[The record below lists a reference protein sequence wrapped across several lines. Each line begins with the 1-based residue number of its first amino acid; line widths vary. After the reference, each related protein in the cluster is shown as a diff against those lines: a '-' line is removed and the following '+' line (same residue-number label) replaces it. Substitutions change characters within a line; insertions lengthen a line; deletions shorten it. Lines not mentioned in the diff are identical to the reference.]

1 MGLIQ
6 SLGGGALGVEQ
17 ASFEVLEKRNNYE
30 IRRYAQSVLA
40 VAEATVEQPDQKDSA
55 LFMVLAAYIGVRGS
69 ASNSQR
75 RAIKMTAPVL
85 TNLQDTG
92 AGMRKSMAFVL
103 PSVFKSVH
111 QAPSP
116 TNPRVF
122 LLHLPERTLA
132 VSRFSGLADMADS
145 KRRASAL
152 ASALLSDGHTPL
164 SFPSSEPIISSV
176 QRRGGMGMVIER
188 ETMRVLEVME
198 GSRAETSQILV
209 GDVIFKVNGLPVA
222 SPQELSAA
230 VGSSSQGAVITL
242 CRQGGGEHQ
251 IILDRATEEG
261 QAAPEQSSDKAQST
275 ALQAFEGWTLARYDP
290 PFVLPA
296 LRTNEIM
303 IPILE
308 KDGEGE
314 ERGGAQRSAHPEDED
329 EEVSTARYSAY
340 LFTTQKFK

>member
-30 IRRYAQSVLA
+30 IRRYAPSVLA
-40 VAEATVEQPDQKDSA
+40 VAEAMVETPDQKDSD

-176 QRRGGMGMVIER
+176 HRRAGLGMVIER
-188 ETMRVLEVME
+188 ETMSVLQVMP
-198 GSRAETSQILV
+198 GSRAESADIRV
-209 GDVIFKVNGLPVA
+209 GDVISEVNGLPVA

-230 VGSSSQGAVITL
+230 AGSSSQEVVITL
-242 CRQGGGEHQ
+242 SRQGGGEHQ
-251 IILDRATEEG
+251 IILDCATEKG
-261 QAAPEQSSDKAQST
+261 QATPEHDKAQST

-303 IPILE
+303 IAILE
-308 KDGEGE
+308 KNGEGE
-314 ERGGAQRSAHPEDED
+314 ERGGRRSAHPEDED
-329 EEVSTARYSAY
+329 EDVSTARYSAY
-340 LFTTQKFK
+340 FTCTISKYKE